1 VPRRGTAAAAVM
13 ESLERVRI
21 AARRLQPPSSMDDF
35 VRKALIALGLAALA
49 FVLWRASYA
58 LLLGF
63 GGVVF
68 AVFLRG
74 TAHQVGRWTG
84 VGMRPAVGVVCL
96 ALIAIVAGCA
106 ALIGPAIASQFDQL
120 GITLTKGLEQA
131 REYLE
136 STSWG
141 QPVLEALSS
150 MGQGGNLVGVA
161 ASAVISAIDG
171 LLGVVLIV
179 VAGAYL
185 ALAPRDYMEGAVHLL
200 PNRRHARAREVLR
213 VTGNA
218 LWLWLLGQ
226 LVIMLVVGVLTAVGL
241 WLVGVPLAAAL
252 GLIAGLAEFVP
263 FLGPILASVPILVV
277 ALTEGP
283 QVLLYALAVLLVI
296 QQTESNLLAPLVER
310 RAVSL
315 PPVLI
320 LIGTIALSLLFGV
333 LGLIFAAPLLVVL
346 MVWTKMLYMQDALD
360 ENVRVPGE
368 R

>member
-1 VPRRGTAAAAVM
+1 M
-13 ESLERVRI
+13 S
-21 AARRLQPPSSMDDF
+21 DF
-35 VRKALIALGLAALA
+35 VRKALVVLGLAALA

-74 TAHQVGRWTG
+74 TARKIVQWTG
-84 VGMRPAVGVVCL
+84 LEMRLAVGVLCF
-96 ALIAIVAGCA
+96 ALIAIIAGSA
-106 ALIGPAIASQFDQL
+106 ALIGPSIASQFDQL
-120 GITLTKGLEQA
+120 GVTLTKGLEQA
-131 REYLE
+131 RAYLQ

-141 QPVLEALSS
+141 QSALDAFSG
-150 MGQGGNLVGVA
+150 MGQDGNLVGIA
-161 ASAVISAIDG
+161 ASALVSAIDG
-171 LLGVVLIV
+171 LLGVVLIL

-200 PNRRHARAREVLR
+200 PKRRHARARELLQ

-226 LVIMLVVGVLTAVGL
+226 LVIMLVVGVLTALGL
-241 WLVGVPLAAAL
+241 WLVGVPLALAL
-252 GLIAGLAEFVP
+252 GLIAGLAEFIP
-263 FLGPILASVPILVV
+263 FLGPIIASIPILVV

-296 QQTESNLLAPLVER
+296 QQTESNVLAPLVER

-320 LIGTIALSLLFGV
+320 LVGTIALSLLFGV

-346 MVWTKMLYMQDALD
+346 MVWTKMLYMQDTLD
-360 ENVRVPGE
+360 ERVPVPGE